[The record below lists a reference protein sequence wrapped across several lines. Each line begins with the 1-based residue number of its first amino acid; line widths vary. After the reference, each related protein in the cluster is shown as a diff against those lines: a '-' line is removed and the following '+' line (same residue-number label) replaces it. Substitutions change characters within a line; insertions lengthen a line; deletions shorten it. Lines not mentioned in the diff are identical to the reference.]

1 MPDDILAG
9 ASLLVVDDEEIV
21 RDFFTAALKRRGV
34 KAVTCRDGVEAC
46 ETMENISFDIV
57 ITDIRMPRMDGMDLL
72 KHILGF
78 HPTVPVII
86 LTAYGTIEGAVESM
100 RTGAFDYLQK
110 PVTDLEQLDIVLR
123 RAIQYRRLLVEN
135 QQLKCELSDRYCFDK
150 LVGPGSEMQR
160 IFELLATIA
169 PTQATILIQGESG
182 TGKELVARA
191 IHYNSPR
198 AKAPFI
204 KVNCAALPEG
214 LIESELF
221 GHERGAFTGA
231 IRTTRGKF
239 EAANGG
245 TLLMDEIG
253 EMPFGLQA
261 KLLRV
266 LQEHEFQRVGSTESV
281 KVDVRLLATTNIDLK
296 KAVAEERFRRDLYYR
311 LNVIPIMLPPLSR
324 RRDDIPVLAY
334 HFLRRYN
341 RMHCRKVERIS
352 NEAMR
357 YLSSAPWPGN
367 VRELENSIERAV
379 VMCRSDQIELTDFF
393 ITEELPDLGDRSA
406 VSVPEI
412 QSSQSLTIAELEKQ
426 HIIRTLNA
434 NDGHRARTAEMLG
447 ISIRT
452 LRNKLNEYRC
462 SGENL

>member
-21 RDFFTAALKRRGV
+21 RDFFTAALKRRRV
-34 KAVTCRDGVEAC
+34 NIVTCQDGVEAC
-46 ETMENISFDIV
+46 ETMESISFDIV
-57 ITDIRMPRMDGMDLL
+57 ITDIRMPRMDGMKLL

-160 IFELLATIA
+160 IFELLATVA

-266 LQEHEFQRVGSTESV
+266 LQEHEFHRVGSTESV

-296 KAVAEERFRRDLYYR
+296 KAVVEERFRRDLYYR

-393 ITEELPDLGDRSA
+393 ITEELPDLGDQSA
-406 VSVPEI
+406 AHVPEI

-426 HIIRTLNA
+426 HIIRTLNS

>member
-1 MPDDILAG
+1 LPDDILAG

-21 RDFFTAALKRRGV
+21 RDFFTAALKRRRV
-34 KAVTCRDGVEAC
+34 KAVTCRDGVEAS